1 MLDII
6 QLLPDS
12 VANQIAAGEVI
23 QRPASVVKE
32 LMENSIDAKST
43 KIKVFIKDAGKSLIQ
58 VTDNGIGMSE
68 TDARMCFERHTTSKI
83 KKANDLFVINTKGF
97 RGEALASISSVSK
110 ITLKTKR
117 KIDEL
122 GTLVE
127 INGSEIIEQEIINCQ
142 NGGSFIVKNLFF
154 NVPARRRFLK
164 SNSTELRHIISEF
177 QKLSLSHSDI
187 EMSLYNNDNEIFLL
201 KKSNLRER
209 ISLIFGRK
217 TNQNILSI
225 KTETSIIKIKGF
237 LGKAESARKT
247 YGEQF
252 FFVNN
257 RYMRHPYFHK
267 AILLAYEN
275 ILPPETFPTYFIY
288 FEVDTNEI
296 DINIHPTKTEI
307 KFVNERAI
315 FQIILAV
322 VKEAMG
328 KFNVLPPIDFD
339 NEERLDIPY
348 LPKFKKVQEP
358 EIKIDPNYNPFR
370 KEKNNKIDKIN
381 IENWQ
386 KLYENF
392 EKEENIEI
400 VKEPKNIS
408 FDIKEENEFLK
419 KDGTKDFF
427 DSNNFFQ
434 LKNKYILTQ
443 VKSGLM
449 LINQKYAHQRILF
462 DNFIKSLN
470 TNSNTVQKSL
480 FQQKIQLNSQDAILL
495 KEILN
500 DIKKLGFDISFIDK
514 TNFLIKGTPSN
525 IISVFK
531 NIKNLDFKELIES
544 LIENYKYNKKLD
556 INIKE
561 NLAKSLAISS
571 SIRNGDK
578 LTKKE
583 MSKIIDEL
591 FACKMPNFSPNG
603 KKIIKIIS
611 LEELDKY
618 FEKV

>member
-1 MLDII
+1 
-6 QLLPDS
+6 
-12 VANQIAAGEVI
+12 
-23 QRPASVVKE
+23 
-32 LMENSIDAKST
+32 
-43 KIKVFIKDAGKSLIQ
+43 
-58 VTDNGIGMSE
+58 
-68 TDARMCFERHTTSKI
+68 
-83 KKANDLFVINTKGF
+83 
-97 RGEALASISSVSK
+97 
-110 ITLKTKR
+110 
-117 KIDEL
+117 
-122 GTLVE
+122 
-127 INGSEIIEQEIINCQ
+127 
-142 NGGSFIVKNLFF
+142 
-154 NVPARRRFLK
+154 
-164 SNSTELRHIISEF
+164 
-177 QKLSLSHSDI
+177 
-187 EMSLYNNDNEIFLL
+187 
-201 KKSNLRER
+201 
-209 ISLIFGRK
+209 
-217 TNQNILSI
+217 
-225 KTETSIIKIKGF
+225 
-237 LGKAESARKT
+237 
-247 YGEQF
+247 
-252 FFVNN
+252 
-257 RYMRHPYFHK
+257 
-267 AILLAYEN
+267 
-275 ILPPETFPTYFIY
+275 
-288 FEVDTNEI
+288 
-296 DINIHPTKTEI
+296 
-307 KFVNERAI
+307 
-315 FQIILAV
+315 
-322 VKEAMG
+322 MG

-339 NEERLDIPY
+339 NKERIDIPY

-358 EIKIDPNYNPFR
+358 EIKINPDYNPFR

-400 VKEPKNIS
+400 VKEQKNIS
-408 FDIKEENEFLK
+408 FDLKEENEFLK

-434 LKNKYILTQ
+434 IKNKYILTH

-449 LINQKYAHQRILF
+449 LINQKYAHERILF
-462 DNFIKSLN
+462 DNFMKSLN
-470 TNSNTVQKSL
+470 TNSNTVQKCL
-480 FQQKIQLNSQDAILL
+480 FQQKIQLNFQDAILL

-531 NIKNLDFKELIES
+531 SIKNLDFKDLIES

-571 SIRNGDK
+571 SIRKGDK

-618 FEKV
+618 FEKF